1 MSHEIEKKI
10 VNIIETDLPGDLVE
24 QCKLYWQSF
33 RENTDADYFSACR
46 SNNKESVRLFESL
59 PKVWS
64 CSEVVARWCIRYP
77 QWLPD
82 LCEMI
87 LAERGLLYK
96 DYESLWLEQAITPDT
111 TSGIKQ
117 GDEEHFYKLLRQFR
131 NQQMLRIIWRDING
145 WSDLQNTTRELSALA
160 EVCINA
166 VRSYY
171 VQPDSE
177 LTQEF
182 GLPYNDI
189 NEAQELIVIA
199 MGKLGAWELN
209 LSSDIDLI
217 FAYQDEGNTVGGK
230 KQIDNATY
238 FVRLGKKIIA
248 ALNNATEDGF
258 VFRVDMRLRP
268 FGDGGALAS
277 SFNALENYYQ
287 LHGREWER
295 YAMIKARVV
304 AGSKEA
310 TDELMQMLR
319 PFVYRRYMDYGAY
332 ASMRELKLMITQQVK
347 RKGMQGNVKLGPGGI
362 REVEFIGQV
371 FQLIRGGRDVHYQR
385 REILNI
391 LEILK
396 KEQRLPEYVVNELV
410 QAYVFLRNTEHRLQA
425 LKDQQTHQL
434 PETNLEKNRLAY
446 AMNFD
451 SWQSFNKVLDEFRKK
466 VHSHFEQVF
475 DAPQTEADSGD
486 EILNQIW
493 MQQTP
498 DELYEKALIKLGFN
512 EPSQVIKT
520 LSNLRESRAFQTRST
535 KGQTRLNQLMP
546 MVIGAVGQAENA
558 DVTLQRLIDI
568 IEQVATRSVYLSLLI
583 ENPLALSQL
592 VKLCEQSSWITRYI
606 SQHPLLLDDLLDPR
620 SLYVPA
626 TKESLQQ
633 ECYLKITETDPD
645 DEERIAD
652 VVRHFKQSNLL
663 RVAAADLANAVSL
676 MRVSDHLSWIAEVVL
691 DVTLEQAWQYMLQR
705 HGRPECSA
713 AGQVCDKGFAIIG
726 YGKLGGYELGYS
738 SDLDLV
744 FLHGAENEQDLTVI
758 ENENENSIATS
769 TSGSVTE
776 ANPLSNQVAARPRP
790 ITNSVFFARLGQ
802 RLIHLLSA
810 RTGAGTLYEV
820 DMRLRPDGA
829 SGMLVSSIKSY
840 EKYQQTKAWVW
851 EHQALVRARAITGD
865 VAIIQQFN
873 QIRKDVLT
881 QSRNIS
887 DLKAE
892 VLKMRE
898 KMRQS
903 LSRGTKEM
911 FDIKQD
917 EGGIVDIEFIVQF
930 GVLAWAHD
938 YPELCERTDNIN
950 LLQVLQKIGKF
961 SQTESESLTAAYID
975 YRQRLHLLALQE
987 NMGIVALP
995 EFEVQR
1001 SYVSSIWKRLFLM
1014 EEPI

>member
-10 VNIIETDLPGDLVE
+10 FNIIETELPDDLVA
-24 QCKLYWQSF
+24 QCKLHWQAF
-33 RENTDADYFSACR
+33 RENTDPEYFSACL
-46 SNNKESVRLFESL
+46 SNNDESLRLFESL

-64 CSEVVARWCIRYP
+64 CSEVAARWCIRYP

-82 LCEMI
+82 LSKLI
-87 LAERGLLYK
+87 LAESGLVQK
-96 DYESLWLEQAITPDT
+96 DYQALWLDQTIESDI
-111 TSGIKQ
+111 SRC
-117 GDEEHFYKLLRQFR
+117 DEKCFYKSLRKFR
-131 NQQMLRIIWRDING
+131 NQNMLRIIWRDISG

-160 EVCINA
+160 EICINA
-166 VRSYY
+166 ARTYY
-171 VQPDSE
+171 VHHDSE
-177 LTQEF
+177 LTQDF
-182 GLPYNDI
+182 GLPFNDV

-217 FAYQDEGNTVGGK
+217 FAYQDEGSTIGGK
-230 KQIDNATY
+230 KQIDNASY

-248 ALNNATEDGF
+248 ALNNVTEDGF

-277 SFNALENYYQ
+277 SYNALENYYQ
-287 LHGREWER
+287 IHGREWER

-310 TDELMQMLR
+310 ADELMQMLR

-332 ASMRELKLMITQQVK
+332 GSMRELKLMITQQVK

-371 FQLIRGGRDVHYQR
+371 FQLIRGGRDVRYQR
-385 REILNI
+385 RELLNV
-391 LEILK
+391 LEIIK
-396 KEQRLPEYVVNELV
+396 KEKRLPDYVVNELV
-410 QAYVFLRNTEHRLQA
+410 QAYIFLRNTEHRLQA

-434 PETNLEKNRLAY
+434 PETDLEKTRLAY

-451 SWQSFNKVLDEFRKK
+451 NWQNFNKALKGFRKK

-475 DAPQTEADSGD
+475 DAPQTETDSGN
-486 EILNQIW
+486 ETLKQIW
-493 MQQTP
+493 MDQVP
-498 DELYEKALIKLGFN
+498 DELTQKALIKLGYK
-512 EPSQVIKT
+512 EPAQVVKT
-520 LSNLRESRAFQTRST
+520 LTDLRESRAFQTRST
-535 KGQTRLNQLMP
+535 QGQTRLNQLMP
-546 MVIGAVGQAENA
+546 MVLGAVGQVENA
-558 DVTLQRLIDI
+558 DVTLQRLIEI

-592 VKLCEQSSWITRYI
+592 VKLCEQSTWVTRYI

-633 ECYLKITETDPD
+633 ECYLKIAETDPK

-705 HGRPECSA
+705 HGRPVCSA

-726 YGKLGGYELGYS
+726 YGKLGGYELGYG

-744 FLHGAENEQDLTVI
+744 FLHGAQNEQDLTVVP
-758 ENENENSIATS
+758 NGNTLAASI
-769 TSGSVTE
+769 SGSVSE
-776 ANPLSNQVAARPRP
+776 SNSLSSQATTLPRP
-790 ITNSVFFARLGQ
+790 IVNSVFFARLGQ

-829 SGMLVSSIKSY
+829 SGMLVSSIQAY
-840 EKYQQTKAWVW
+840 EKYQHTKAWVW
-851 EHQALVRARAITGD
+851 EHQALVRARAIAGD
-865 VAIIQQFN
+865 SAIIQQFN
-873 QIRKDVLT
+873 QIRKSVLT
-881 QSRNIS
+881 QTRNIS
-887 DLKAE
+887 ELQAE
-892 VLKMRE
+892 VLTMRE
-898 KMRQS
+898 KMRKS

-930 GVLAWAHD
+930 SVLAWAHE

-961 SQTESESLTAAYID
+961 LETESVSLTEAYIG
-975 YRQRLHLLALQE
+975 YRRRLHLLVLQE
-987 NMGIVALP
+987 NRGLVEMP
-995 EFEVQR
+995 EFESHR
-1001 SYVSSIWKRLFLM
+1001 KCVSSLWKRLFLT
-1014 EEPI
+1014 EGLV